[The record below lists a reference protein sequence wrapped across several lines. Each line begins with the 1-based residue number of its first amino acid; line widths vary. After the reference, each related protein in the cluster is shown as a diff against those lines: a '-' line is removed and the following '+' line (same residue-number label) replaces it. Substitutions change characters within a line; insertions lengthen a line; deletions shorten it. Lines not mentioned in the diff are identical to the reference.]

1 MGLYKNKK
9 VITINKEIMEEYRKF
24 YFKTNP
30 RCRTFPKYFENPI
43 PMSWNTF
50 ISKQRMIQN
59 TIKGKYKGFAIFLAN
74 KYEINDLNLE
84 STCFTFDFYFKDKR
98 RRDCDNYTSS
108 AKFINDG
115 FTEANVIIDDAS
127 KYLELK
133 FPPHKYDKENPR
145 LEIIIEY

>member
-1 MGLYKNKK
+1 MNKK
-9 VITINKEIMEEYRKF
+9 IIVINKDIMEEYQIY
-24 YFKTNP
+24 YFEKNP
-30 RCRTFPKYFENPI
+30 RCRVFPKYFENPI

-59 TIKGKYKGFAIFLAN
+59 TIKGKYKKFAIWLA
-74 KYEINDLNLE
+74 ERDGINNLNLE
-84 STCFTFDFYFKDKR
+84 KVCITFDFYFKDRR

-115 FTEANVIIDDAS
+115 FTEAGVFIDDAS

-133 FPPHKYDKENPR
+133 FPPHKYDKHNPR
-145 LEIIIEY
+145 LELILEY